1 MLAPQLT
8 PSTLAAGMPVILQF
22 PTEAIR
28 PVRSLRHMTT
38 QLLQEAAQV
47 IPNQQLLINVVSKR
61 VRQLGLGHR
70 PMVETTPRMWLT
82 DIALKEII
90 GDAFA
95 RIENGE
101 AFLYNA
107 DIQPYERASHEIPA
121 AKRVRKLLLH
131 RQEID
136 KLYGLSAI
144 AGRALVVLSLYWK
157 NGKLKSEIGVAQGK
171 VAHDKR
177 ADLKKRAVD
186 RETAREIARFNRR
199 HG

>member
-1 MLAPQLT
+1 M
-8 PSTLAAGMPVILQF
+8 AAESIINRKALRDYHILERY
-22 PTEAIR
+22 EAGIELKGSEVKSIR
-28 PVRSLRHMTT
+28 
-38 QLLQEAAQV
+38 AGKAN
-47 IPNQQLLINVVSKR
+47 I
-61 VRQLGLGHR
+61 
-70 PMVETTPRMWLT
+70 
-82 DIALKEII
+82 
-90 GDAFA
+90 
-95 RIENGE
+95 NGE

-136 KLYGLSAI
+136 KLYGETQVK
-144 AGRALVVLSLYWK
+144 GRALVVLKLYWK
-157 NGKLKSEIGVAQGK
+157 NGKLKAELGVGHGK
-171 VAHDKR
+171 EARDKR

>member
-1 MLAPQLT
+1 MASESIINRKALRDYHIVDRYETGIELKG
-8 PSTLAAGMPVILQF
+8 SEVKSIRAGKANI
-22 PTEAIR
+22 
-28 PVRSLRHMTT
+28 S
-38 QLLQEAAQV
+38 
-47 IPNQQLLINVVSKR
+47 
-61 VRQLGLGHR
+61 
-70 PMVETTPRMWLT
+70 
-82 DIALKEII
+82 
-90 GDAFA
+90 DAFA

-107 DIQPYERASHEIPA
+107 DIQPYERASHEIPP

-144 AGRALVVLSLYWK
+144 SGRALVVLSLYWK
-157 NGKLKSEIGVAQGK
+157 NGKLKSEIGVATGK

-177 ADLKKRAVD
+177 ADLKKRATD
-186 RETAREIARFNRR
+186 RETEREVARFNRK